1 MRSAELP
8 ICQNPIPPLTV
19 KNLTNRYGEAPGIDR
34 VTFSATAGKVLGIIG
49 PNGAGKTTPLEAVVG
64 LLAADSGEV
73 FWHGQPLP
81 ASQRRN
87 ALFYLP
93 DGVRPYREEATSQVV
108 SFFAGVYRRLRAE
121 TADSV
126 SSVG

>member
-8 ICQNPIPPLTV
+8 ICQNPVPPLSV
-19 KNLTNRYGEAPGIDR
+19 SNLTKRYGEEPVIDR
-34 VTFSATAGKVLGIIG
+34 VTFSATAGEVLGIIG
-49 PNGAGKTTPLEAVVG
+49 PNGAGKTTLLEAVVG

-73 FWHGQPLP
+73 FWHGEPLP

-93 DGVRPYREEATSQVV
+93 DVRTPIGRNP
-108 SFFAGVYRRLRAE
+108 L
-121 TADSV
+121 
-126 SSVG
+126 VGRMRGDP